1 MVFLNPHIFWPAF
14 IVGAILLTYW
24 IRVLQM
30 VRKARKTAGHDAN
43 FIPREPLGRALR
55 YLWIPTVVL
64 WIFMPLICAF
74 VGFGAWF
81 LRPLFYIPIAQWI
94 AAGVAIVAFIITWIC
109 WRNMGKS
116 WRMGINPNEKTELV
130 FTGPFAFV
138 RNPIYGLS
146 QLLMLC
152 AILVAPLP
160 LMFVVGLIHV
170 LFMQW
175 EVRRE
180 EKYLLALHGEAYMAY
195 LSNVGRFVPK
205 SLRAYRRS
213 S

>member
-1 MVFLNPHIFWPAF
+1 
-14 IVGAILLTYW
+14 
-24 IRVLQM
+24 M

-55 YLWIPTVVL
+55 ILWIPTVFL
-64 WIFMPLICAF
+64 WILVPLISAF
-74 VGFGAWF
+74 VRFDAWF
-81 LRPLFYIPIAQWI
+81 VRQLFSNPMVQWL
-94 AAGVAIVAFIITWIC
+94 AVVVAIASFVITWIC

-116 WRMGINPNEKTELV
+116 WRMGINPEEKTELV
-130 FTGPFAFV
+130 FSGPFAYV

-146 QLLMLC
+146 QVLMLC
-152 AILVAPLP
+152 AILVAPMP
-160 LMFVVGLIHV
+160 LMFLVGLIHV

-180 EKYLLALHGEAYMAY
+180 EKYLLATHGPAYQSY
-195 LSNVGRFVPK
+195 LENVGRFIPK

-213 S
+213 T

>member
-1 MVFLNPHIFWPAF
+1 MIFWPAL
-14 IVGAILLTYW
+14 IVGLILLTYW
-24 IRVLQM
+24 VRVLQM

-55 YLWIPTVVL
+55 ILWIPTVFL
-64 WIFMPLICAF
+64 WIFVPIVVAF
-74 VGFGAWF
+74 YVPKLWF
-81 LRPLFYIPIAQWI
+81 FRPMFYQPIAQWI
-94 AAGVAIVAFIITWIC
+94 AVAVAIVAFAITWLC
-109 WRNMGKS
+109 WINMGKS
-116 WRMGINPNEKTELV
+116 WRMGINPEEKTELV
-130 FTGPFAFV
+130 FSGPFAYV

-152 AILVAPLP
+152 AIIVAPLP
-160 LMFVVGLIHV
+160 LMLVVGLIHV

-180 EKYLLALHGEAYMAY
+180 ERYLLSQHGDAYRGY
-195 LSNVGRFVPK
+195 LENVGRFIPK

>member
-1 MVFLNPHIFWPAF
+1 VNLPAL
-14 IVGAILLTYW
+14 IVGLILLIYW

-30 VRKARKTAGHDAN
+30 VRAARKSAGHDAN

-55 YLWIPTVVL
+55 ILWIPTVVL
-64 WIFMPLICAF
+64 WIFVPIISAFHTFDLWFFHPLPVNRI
-74 VGFGAWF
+74 V
-81 LRPLFYIPIAQWI
+81 QWVAVI
-94 AAGVAIVAFIITWIC
+94 VAIVAFVITWIC

-116 WRMGINPNEKTELV
+116 WRMGINPQEKTELV
-130 FTGPFAFV
+130 FSGPFAYV

-152 AILVAPLP
+152 AMIVAPMP
-160 LMFVVGLIHV
+160 LMFVVGMIHV
-170 LFMQW
+170 SFMQW

-180 EKYLLALHGEAYMAY
+180 EKYLLAQHGEAYQGY
-195 LSNVGRFVPK
+195 LNNVGRFIPK

-213 S
+213 G

>member
-1 MVFLNPHIFWPAF
+1 L
-14 IVGAILLTYW
+14 IVGAVLLIYW
-24 IRVLQM
+24 VRVIQM

-43 FIPREPLGRALR
+43 FIPREALGRALR
-55 YLWIPTVVL
+55 VLWIPTVAL
-64 WIFMPLICAF
+64 WIFVPLISAF
-74 VGFGAWF
+74 YRSGLWF
-81 LRPLFYIPIAQWI
+81 FRPMWYSPLAEWI
-94 AAGVAIVAFIITWIC
+94 AAGIAVLSFIITWIC

-116 WRMGINPNEKTELV
+116 WRMGINPEEKTELV
-130 FTGPFAFV
+130 FTGPFAYV

-146 QLLMLC
+146 QVLMLC
-152 AILVAPLP
+152 AILVAPMP
-160 LMFVVGLIHV
+160 LMLVVGLIHV

-180 EKYLLALHGEAYMAY
+180 EKYLLSQHGDAYRGY
-195 LSNVGRFVPK
+195 LDNVGRFIPR

>member
-1 MVFLNPHIFWPAF
+1 MMIDFPAL
-14 IVGAILLTYW
+14 IVGLILLTYW

-55 YLWIPTVVL
+55 ILWMPTVFL
-64 WIFMPLICAF
+64 WIFVPLISAF
-74 VGFGAWF
+74 VRFDIWF
-81 LRPLFYIPIAQWI
+81 VRPLFYNPIVQWLAVCI
-94 AAGVAIVAFIITWIC
+94 AVVSFVITWIC

-116 WRMGINPNEKTELV
+116 WRMGINPEEKTELV
-130 FTGPFAFV
+130 FSGPFAYV

-146 QLLMLC
+146 QVLMLC
-152 AILVAPLP
+152 AILVAPMP
-160 LMFVVGLIHV
+160 LMFLVGLIHV

-180 EKYLLALHGEAYMAY
+180 EKYLLAQHGEAYKNY
-195 LSNVGRFVPK
+195 LSNVGRFLPK
-205 SLRAYRRS
+205 SLRPYRS
-213 S
+213 SSQQM